1 MSRINLP
8 KKQSKSGDFASEMKK
23 RRAKWYN
30 RKDWRLLR
38 QEILEERVFC
48 EDCAKQGLL
57 NDKDLEC
64 HHVKSPFTWGLL
76 ESEREQLFTDKDNI
90 VLLCKRC
97 HALRHNRGKDSKN
110 GSTDGFG
117 ESSEG

>member
-1 MSRINLP
+1 MTRINLP
-8 KKQSKSGDFASEMKK
+8 KKQRATGDFASEMKK

-30 RKDWRLLR
+30 KKEWRLLR

-76 ESEREQLFTDKDNI
+76 ESEREQLFTDKTNI

-97 HALRHNRGKDSKN
+97 HGLRHNRGTNSKN
-110 GSTDGFG
+110 DSTDGFG
-117 ESSEG
+117 ETN